1 MKRMINRIGV
11 FHKMGYSARVSND
24 YRKSVN
30 LKICLSLSEWIAKK
44 GYCNPECS
52 LRSLSNDFGVAED
65 HLICYFQENYK
76 GGFRRF
82 RTDLR
87 IELAKK
93 LLLSMPDAP
102 FSRIAVLV
110 GILDKT
116 NFRRQFKENVG
127 MTPDMWR
134 RLHR

>member
-1 MKRMINRIGV
+1 MINRIGV
-11 FHKMGYSARVSND
+11 FHKMGHSARVSND

-52 LRSLSNDFGVAED
+52 LRSLSDDFGVAED